1 MLRPKSM
8 LLIATLAQL
17 VSACSSPPTPR
28 AALTGP
34 KAEIVAKLASRCPT
48 PTRWT
53 AAEQRLVGRYMIDH
67 SADPAVGLLSVEW
80 ERLHDGAKACRS
92 VR

>member
-1 MLRPKSM
+1 MLKRKSM
-8 LLIATLAQL
+8 LLIATLAL
-17 VSACSSPPTPR
+17 SASACSSQLTPR

-34 KAEIVAKLASRCPT
+34 KAEIAAKIAPRCPT

-67 SADPAVGLLSVEW
+67 STDPAVGLLAVEW
-80 ERLHDGAKACRS
+80 ERLHEGAKACRS